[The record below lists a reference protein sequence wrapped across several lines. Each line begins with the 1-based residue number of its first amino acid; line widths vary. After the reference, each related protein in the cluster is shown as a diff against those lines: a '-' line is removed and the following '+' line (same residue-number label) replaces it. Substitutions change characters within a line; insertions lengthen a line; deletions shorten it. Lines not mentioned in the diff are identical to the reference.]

1 MSVNISDIHEPIV
14 HEYFEKLNVGDFVEA
29 ANLFAEQGCLNPPF
43 EKSIQGR
50 SAIAQYFESE
60 AKGMKFCPE
69 HGQKV
74 TYEDEQTHY
83 QLQGKVQ
90 TNWFTV
96 NVNWLIKLNSVKEI
110 LVVEVN
116 LLASMNDLLN
126 LNTLRSPTV

>member
-1 MSVNISDIHEPIV
+1 MSIGINNVHEPII
-14 HEYFEKLNVGDFVEA
+14 HNYFEKLNIGDFGEA

-50 SAIAQYFESE
+50 SAIAKYFESE

-69 HGQKV
+69 QGQKAAD
-74 TYEDEQTHY
+74 EGEQTHY
-83 QLQGKVQ
+83 QIQGKVE

-96 NVNWLIKLNSVKEI
+96 NVNWSIKLNAIKEI

-116 LLASMNDLLN
+116 LLASMNDLFH
-126 LNTLRSPTV
+126 LNTLRSPTA